1 MKIIE
6 LNITIFKYNSIYN
19 IRIPNFQYK
28 YLITI
33 PFYDINTNRWHCK
46 KYLVNNIKLHVVI
59 AIRSFINNFFKDH

>member
-46 KYLVNNIKLHVVI
+46 K
-59 AIRSFINNFFKDH
+59 